1 MKNLKTDFYLVHPLA
16 TAALLLV
23 LTYVI
28 ILTGCGSTANKDGS
42 AHEHSTGQDSCH

>member
-1 MKNLKTDFYLVHPLA
+1 MKVNRFFKRMSLA